1 MTNGESTDLSG
12 VEDPRYAGFPP
23 GFFKRVDPSSD
34 QNFYSEPRM
43 VTHIDSEAISAV
55 GELYQELQLTGKVLD
70 IMSSWISHF
79 VDPPTDLTVLG
90 MNEAELAENKQA
102 TSWVRHDLNMNPKLP
117 FEDGSFDSVVCCVSV
132 DYLVRPIEV
141 FDEVHRCLKT
151 NGVFVNSFSNRCF
164 PTKAIRGWGQTDD
177 RGHVS
182 IVGEYY
188 RLTGPWVDVRA
199 ELRTSSS
206 ALGDPLFAVWG
217 SKK

>member
-1 MTNGESTDLSG
+1 MANGESTDLGG
-12 VEDPRYAGFPP
+12 VEDPRYSGFPP

-102 TSWVRHDLNMNPKLP
+102 TSWVQHDLNMNPKLP

-151 NGVFVNSFSNRCF
+151 LSL
-164 PTKAIRGWGQTDD
+164 I
-177 RGHVS
+177 H
-182 IVGEYY
+182 I
-188 RLTGPWVDVRA
+188 
-199 ELRTSSS
+199 
-206 ALGDPLFAVWG
+206 
-217 SKK
+217 